1 MKSVSNMTWSVLTV
15 ATIATAFATPNARAA
30 VVSYAGLPV
39 YDVNQQTRWRDNTVT
54 KSTDI
59 DGDNVFG
66 SAGYVMFGTQATT
79 TGYTQNFAGPLSV
92 PGTLSSL
99 PTGST
104 FTAGWLTPS
113 ATITDGWYPQIQDP
127 SNPSTLLSL
136 GMGGRNEPNAFPA
149 GSGQQWV
156 FTPGATT
163 PGVGD
168 PNAVLRL
175 TFFVWNPVN
184 QWFGSGPSNIRL
196 ISGTSDTTNITNQ
209 SGDWGRVLMN
219 FDVTNYA
226 AGEAVEIWLGSNRPG
241 NIAGQGAFL
250 QGVAFDFAVVP
261 EPTVLTFLAAAAVIG
276 LRRRNARN

>member
-1 MKSVSNMTWSVLTV
+1 MKSVSNMTWSVLAV
-15 ATIATAFATPNARAA
+15 ATIATAVATPNAGAA

-39 YDVNQQTRWRDNTVT
+39 YDVTQQTRWRDNAVT

-66 SAGYVMFGTQATT
+66 SAGYVMFGTQAIT
-79 TGYTQNFAGPLSV
+79 TGYTQNFAGPLSA

-113 ATITDGWYPQIQDP
+113 TTISDAWFPQIQNP
-127 SNPSTLLSL
+127 SNPSSNLVL
-136 GMGGRNEPNAFPA
+136 GLGGRTNAND
-149 GSGQQWV
+149 SGQQWV

-175 TFFVWNPVN
+175 TFFVWNPAN
-184 QWFGSGPSNIRL
+184 QWYGSGPSDIRL

-209 SGDWGRVLMN
+209 TGDWGRVLMN

-226 AGEAVEIWLGSNRPG
+226 AGEVVEIWLGSNRPG
-241 NIAGQGAFL
+241 NTGGQGAFL

-261 EPTVLTFLAAAAVIG
+261 EPTVLTFLAAAAVVG
-276 LRRRNARN
+276 LRRRNANN